1 MRNIIFPCVCAAIF
15 STGCATESRLSNAE
29 GVDWRADVPAL
40 RMIVSAPPDY
50 ARYQPRDMV
59 ELRPMKG
66 QVSIITNSAKS
77 LYLRADRD
85 QDEVI
90 AVRVGK
96 GVPESL
102 SVKVGKEPLSIVLN
116 GEEKFAYVSNLGD
129 GTVSVIDLS
138 SLEVAET
145 IKIGANLFCLV
156 FSRGEKYLYVV
167 SRYGDQV
174 WMVDP
179 VVNRVVGTTKIFQ
192 MDLDVKKTQCYSGC
206 HKLDPQRQRT
216 FETMGPSPSLV
227 RVNSLDREAQFVRR

>member
-1 MRNIIFPCVCAAIF
+1 MRKSMIACVCTAIF
-15 STGCATESRLSNAE
+15 SAGCATESRLNNAE
-29 GVDWRADVPAL
+29 GIDWRANVPA
-40 RMIVSAPPDY
+40 
-50 ARYQPRDMV
+50 ARSVDMTSSNYLTYQPRDLA

-66 QVSIITNSAKS
+66 QISITTNSARS

-85 QDEVI
+85 MDEVVAI
-90 AVRVGK
+90 RVGE
-96 GVPESL
+96 GVPESHA
-102 SVKVGKEPLSIVLN
+102 VKVGKEPISIVLN
-116 GEEKFAYVSNLGD
+116 GEEKLAYVSNLGD

-138 SLEVAET
+138 SFSVSDT

-179 VVNRVVGTTKIFQ
+179 AVNQVVGTTKIFQ

-216 FETMGPSPSLV
+216 FESMRHLPLA
-227 RVNSLDREAQFVRR
+227 RVDGDNLGIDATAQ